1 MVQTEATKRKHL
13 IKLGLKEMKDVHFE
27 SLKALLNDE
36 SLFKYIYDL
45 RRNAILI
52 DVELFDFIIY
62 HLEYDKRYEENI
74 DVTLI
79 EADEDDI
86 NNFDIIIDSVSIGSE
101 MYDELIRIL
110 RFA

>member
-1 MVQTEATKRKHL
+1 MLQTEATKRTPL
-13 IKLGLKEMKDVHFE
+13 RQIRMKEMKDVQFE
-27 SLKALLNDE
+27 SLQTLLNE
-36 SLFKYIYDL
+36 ERLVKYIYDS
-45 RRNAILI
+45 RRNAILN
-52 DVELFDFIIY
+52 DVELLYILIC

-79 EADEDDI
+79 EADEDDM